1 MISIIIPAYNAAETI
16 TNCVKSVFSQTYKDW
31 EIIIID
37 DGSKDNT
44 LAVLNLF
51 FKTLS
56 ENDLSKIKLI
66 QQNNHG
72 VSKARN
78 VGMETA
84 IGNWIALLDSD
95 DIWMANKLERQIE
108 ILLENPNI
116 DFLGANRKGE
126 HYDSFLNIKFG
137 LLTRLNPKNLLYK
150 NFFVTST
157 VIFRREII
165 EEIGFFDENQ
175 KYCED
180 VNYFIKIS
188 NSKECFLLNESLV
201 VTGGGEI
208 HFQEKGLSSNLWE
221 MQKGELKNLNYVLNA
236 RIINYFDYFL
246 IFNFS
251 FFKYF
256 RRVWLVKSKKKILIM

>member
-1 MISIIIPAYNAAETI
+1 MVSIIMPAYNAAETI
-16 TNCVKSVFSQTYKDW
+16 IDSVKSVFSQTFKDW

-37 DGSKDNT
+37 DGSKDDT
-44 LAVLNLF
+44 LTVLDLF

-66 QQNNHG
+66 KQINHG

-78 VGMETA
+78 VGLQTA
-84 IGNWIALLDSD
+84 TGNWIALLDSD
-95 DIWMANKLERQIE
+95 DIWMANKLERQMG
-108 ILLENPNI
+108 ILLENSKI

-150 NFFVTST
+150 NFFPTST
-157 VIFRREII
+157 VIFKREII

-188 NSKECFLLNESLV
+188 HLKECYLLNESLV
-201 VTGGGEI
+201 VTGGGGT
-208 HFQEKGLSSNLWE
+208 HFQEKGLSSNLWA
-221 MQKGELKNLNYVLNA
+221 MQKGELSNLNYALNA
-236 RIINYFDYFL
+236 KIISYFDFL
-246 IFNFS
+246 LLFHFS
-251 FFKYF
+251 FIKYF
-256 RRVWLVKSKKKILIM
+256 RRVWLVKIKK

>member
-1 MISIIIPAYNAAETI
+1 MISIIIPAYNSADTI
-16 TNCVKSVFSQTYKDW
+16 IKAINSVVLQTYKNW
-31 EIIIID
+31 EVIIID
-37 DGSKDNT
+37 DGSEDNT
-44 LAVLNLF
+44 VDVLNLF

-66 QQNNHG
+66 QQSNQG

-78 VGMETA
+78 VGLSMA
-84 IGNWIALLDSD
+84 GGDWIALLDSD
-95 DIWMANKLERQIE
+95 DSWLANKLERQME
-108 ILLENPNI
+108 IVQENPNI

-126 HYDSFLNIKFG
+126 HYSSFLNIKFG
-137 LLTRLNPKNLLYK
+137 LLTRLSPKNLLFK
-150 NFFVTST
+150 NFFATST
-157 VIFRREII
+157 VIFKKVII

-201 VTGGGEI
+201 VTGDGAI
-208 HFQEKGLSSNLWE
+208 HFQERGLSSNLWG
-221 MQKGELKNLNYVLNA
+221 MQKGELTNLNYALDA
-236 RIINYFDYFL
+236 KIINYFDYFL

-256 RRVWLVKSKKKILIM
+256 RRVWLVKRKFFNLS